1 MTPAFTLMSR
11 QPPKPT
17 RRRPSPQC
25 LDEGPSIWRRLCGFP
40 KAWFRCGSSEPIY
53 GLPISLRMVGSHPLD
68 RSQCKREK
76 CVAAALQGRSYRL
89 RTDEFAES
97 QHSRGIGKLMRR
109 GQILVEEVLRH
120 FNGVDNYALG
130 AHRDKNSQITV
141 AFQSW

>member
-1 MTPAFTLMSR
+1 MSPAFTLMSR

-17 RRRPSPQC
+17 RPSRWRPEHLATVVRVSQGLVQVRVIKHLP
-25 LDEGPSIWRRLCGFP
+25 
-40 KAWFRCGSSEPIY
+40 EPID

-120 FNGVDNYALG
+120 LNGVDNYALG
-130 AHRDKNSQITV
+130 AHRDKNSTRLLRRR
-141 AFQSW
+141 AAT